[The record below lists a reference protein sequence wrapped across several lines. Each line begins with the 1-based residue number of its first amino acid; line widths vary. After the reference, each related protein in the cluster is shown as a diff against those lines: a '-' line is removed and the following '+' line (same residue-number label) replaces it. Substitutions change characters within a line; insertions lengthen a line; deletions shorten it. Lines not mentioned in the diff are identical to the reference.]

1 MGAFELE
8 RDIGR
13 RPQDVWGVLSDV
25 RRTPAWYD
33 AVTRVTPLGEVTA
46 GTGARFELHRSLP
59 GGPAVNVVEIT
70 EFEPGERFT
79 LASRSGPTP
88 FTYRYSL
95 SPSAAGTRLVL
106 HGDISAEGLAGPAA
120 HLGKLATVLFRNG
133 MRANL
138 AALARLVE
146 AS

>member
-95 SPSAAGTRLVL
+95 SPSA
-106 HGDISAEGLAGPAA
+106 EGLAGPAA

-133 MRANL
+133 MRTNL